1 MPIFEEIA
9 VTNPLASFAFT
20 ATDMAATQTDTALVV
35 AGSTVT
41 TYTALKAGWVVGFSV
56 KLSAAVTAGT
66 LTADF
71 SIAGT
76 AQAVDKTLATAA
88 TTSYRY
94 EFPIER
100 YRFAAGAT
108 LGMTFTSNGSLDP
121 ETIDAVAVLYVI
133 YDDAVFR

>member
-1 MPIFEEIA
+1 MPIFEDIA
-9 VTNPLASFAFT
+9 VANPLVKFTFT

-41 TYTALKAGWVVGFSV
+41 THTALKAGWVVGIGV
-56 KLSAAVTAGT
+56 KLSAAATAGT
-66 LTADF
+66 LTIDF
-71 SIAGT
+71 SLAGT

-94 EFPIER
+94 EFPVER

-121 ETIDAVAVLYVI
+121 ETIDAVADLYVI
-133 YDDAVFR
+133 YDDAIFR